1 MNAYLTYDRIEDR
14 RWVDQLLTD
23 EKEKWIDDR
32 AKELIAMFPKYALQ
46 MSSLFL
52 PKEAQMALVGEKAEE
67 AYNDYVT
74 RICYD
79 RAEEEWDR
87 LHPTC
92 PF

>member
-14 RWVDQLLTD
+14 RWVEQQLID
-23 EKEKWIDDR
+23 EKEEWVDDR

-52 PKEAQMALVGEKAEE
+52 PKEAQLALVGDKAEE
-67 AYNDYVT
+67 VYNDY
-74 RICYD
+74 ISNLCYL
-79 RAEEEWDR
+79 RAEEEWER
-87 LHPTC
+87 QTPC